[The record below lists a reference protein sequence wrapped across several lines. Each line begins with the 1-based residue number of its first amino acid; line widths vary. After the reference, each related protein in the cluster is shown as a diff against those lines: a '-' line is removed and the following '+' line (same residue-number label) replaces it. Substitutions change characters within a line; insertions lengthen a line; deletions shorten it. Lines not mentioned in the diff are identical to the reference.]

1 MWLSA
6 CLFQHARTGR
16 PHLRVHKMTHLSYK
30 GRELGGLFGTSK
42 RLHNVILS
50 LLCTHLHRR
59 GGDTTCAHSTASRSV
74 LPLRTLSMCRP
85 TVHTGALRTPPIVVE
100 GELDP
105 WSPEGRG
112 RERGSDQWAQPCV
125 IYTPTASSSSAPPPP
140 PFQAAHSAVCQ
151 LHSQTHTPSR
161 LPPSPAT
168 RFTETV
174 TSGQAGGFENVV

>member
-74 LPLRTLSMCRP
+74 LTLRTLSMCRP
-85 TVHTGALRTPPIVVE
+85 TVHTGALRTPLPPIVVE

-125 IYTPTASSSSAPPPP
+125 IYTPTASSSSAPPAPTLP
-140 PFQAAHSAVCQ
+140 SCTLSSVSAPLADAHAVQASALTCNAVHGNRDERTGRW
-151 LHSQTHTPSR
+151 L
-161 LPPSPAT
+161 
-168 RFTETV
+168 
-174 TSGQAGGFENVV
+174 

>member
-74 LPLRTLSMCRP
+74 LTLRTLSMCRP
-85 TVHTGALRTPPIVVE
+85 TVHTGALRTPLPPPSLWKASWTLGPLKGE
-100 GELDP
+100 G
-105 WSPEGRG
+105 G
-112 RERGSDQWAQPCV
+112 REEAISGPSRV
-125 IYTPTASSSSAPPPP
+125 LFTPQLPLPPLPPPAPTLPSCTLSSVSAPLADAHAV
-140 PFQAAHSAVCQ
+140 QASALTCNAVHGNRDERTGRW
-151 LHSQTHTPSR
+151 L
-161 LPPSPAT
+161 
-168 RFTETV
+168 
-174 TSGQAGGFENVV
+174 